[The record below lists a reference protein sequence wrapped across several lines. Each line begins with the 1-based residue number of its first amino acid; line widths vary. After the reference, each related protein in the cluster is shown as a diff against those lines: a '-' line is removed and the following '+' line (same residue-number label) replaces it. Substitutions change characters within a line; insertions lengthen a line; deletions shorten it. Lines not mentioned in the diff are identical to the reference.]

1 MLTTTPAYA
10 PYPLETDATSL
21 GFVETVL
28 YGGLGPASAAGGG
41 LAPASAAGAGRAV
54 KIVARHRPERTS
66 NRATIFLHGAAGSWT
81 TWTPMLAAAEE
92 AGITIVNPVLFD
104 LPGWGDATPEP
115 SAAPLTLEVIC
126 ELVKDM
132 ALELGYTEW
141 DIVGHSLGG
150 FIALHMASIWPQSV
164 QSVALVSGTTWSVI
178 ESVAHPWRGLRI
190 IPGFVLLRF
199 FMRLLAPVQP
209 VALAA
214 VRGLRAVG
222 VLRLASFPLFRHLSK
237 IDESV
242 VRALATE
249 LRPRSFVTAGDV
261 TRGYDAD
268 AQWAL
273 IECQVH
279 ATKGD
284 DDVFVTDED
293 LERLE
298 RVVRRA
304 TTTVIADCGHFG
316 NVEQPAATLAAL
328 DF

>member
-1 MLTTTPAYA
+1 MLTSVPVYA
-10 PYPLETDATSL
+10 PYPLETDAALL
-21 GFVETVL
+21 GFVQTTV
-28 YGGLGPASAAGGG
+28 YSASGAA
-41 LAPASAAGAGRAV
+41 
-54 KIVARHRPERTS
+54 KIVARHRSDRTS
-66 NRATIFLHGAAGSWT
+66 TRATIFLHGAAGSWT
-81 TWTPMLAAAEE
+81 TWTPMLAAAEAE
-92 AGITIVNPVLFD
+92 GITIVNPVLLD

-115 SAAPLTLEVIC
+115 GSAPLTLEVVC
-126 ELVKDM
+126 ELVRDV

-141 DIVGHSLGG
+141 NLVGHSLGG

-178 ESVAHPWRGLRI
+178 ESVARPWSGLRV

-199 FMRLLAPVQP
+199 FMRLLAPIQP

-214 VRGLRAVG
+214 VAGLRAIG
-222 VLRLASFPLFRHLSK
+222 VLRLASFPLFRHLSR

-242 VRALATE
+242 IRALATE

-268 AQWAL
+268 ERWAR
-273 IECQVH
+273 IECEVH

-284 DDVFVTDED
+284 ADVFVTDGD
-293 LERLE
+293 LERLA
-298 RVVRRA
+298 RVVRRV

-316 NVEQPAATLAAL
+316 NVEQPEATLVAL
-328 DF
+328 GY